1 MERGPED
8 QGYWARTLSE
18 HTAVRKSL
26 LHLPLIKYLL
36 NQYWTKPGLGVW
48 TEREKTHKSFLS
60 QALHSNGEAWVE
72 RKWEVNSVFE
82 NDGRRGKRKAQMVQA
97 ILEAQKVIWGRPLR
111 GSFWFRVYS
120 TEKGNQ
126 ISIWKRAF
134 ITGGGKSQYKGPEAG
149 ACLKDMSNK
158 EASTARIRY
167 KETRPQRTRGP
178 AFLVTLYLDDM
189 RWDAKGRSEQELRG
203 YSGYQLAYFKVQES
217 RLHLHSS

>member
-1 MERGPED
+1 MKRGPED
-8 QGYWARTLSE
+8 QGYWTRTLSE
-18 HTAVRKSL
+18 HMAVRKSL

-36 NQYWTKPGLGVW
+36 NQYWAKPGLGVW

-60 QALHSNGEAWVE
+60 QALHSNGEAWVD

-82 NDGRRGKRKAQMVQA
+82 NNGRWGKRKAQMVQA
-97 ILEAQKVIWGRPLR
+97 TLEAQKIIWGRPLK

-126 ISIWKRAF
+126 ISIWKEHYRRWEKPVQRSW
-134 ITGGGKSQYKGPEAG
+134 GWSMPQ
-149 ACLKDMSNK
+149 DMSNK

-189 RWDAKGRSEQELRG
+189 RWDAKQRSEQELWG
-203 YSGYQLAYFKVQES
+203 YCDYQLVYFKVQES
-217 RLHLHSS
+217 RLHLHNS